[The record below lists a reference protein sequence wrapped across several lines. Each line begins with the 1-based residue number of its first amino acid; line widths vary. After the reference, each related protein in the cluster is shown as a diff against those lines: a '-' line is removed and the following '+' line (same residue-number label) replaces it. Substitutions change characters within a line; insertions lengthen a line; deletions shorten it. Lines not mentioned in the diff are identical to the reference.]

1 MPLLSSHHPSYIS
14 VSLCLPQTADTPTNR
29 LLWLLHFC
37 LAEWRQDRFILGLCS
52 AALRAG
58 MAAASLIFL
67 GTARVWEQG
76 MSHPL
81 WVAVFILF
89 FLFFVTC
96 GLTHWHQPASGL
108 QPAQPKDRS
117 RALHWLEASSILRS
131 GL

>member
-14 VSLCLPQTADTPTNR
+14 VSLCLPLTADTPTNR
-29 LLWLLHFC
+29 LLWLLHFYRSKQ
-37 LAEWRQDRFILGLCS
+37 RQDRFILGLCS
-52 AALRAG
+52 PALHAG

-89 FLFFVTC
+89 YFIFLHV
-96 GLTHWHQPASGL
+96 A
-108 QPAQPKDRS
+108 
-117 RALHWLEASSILRS
+117 
-131 GL
+131 